1 MMATLNLTL
10 YPIYLLFSLCDHG
23 EILNIIMIHCKL
35 ASVQRMFVMALVS
48 LKLIKPLTAE
58 ILAEILNYTTLL
70 SIIAT
75 PLSYS
80 QNEF

>member
-23 EILNIIMIHCKL
+23 EILNIIIHRKL
-35 ASVQRMFVMALVS
+35 ASVQRILVKALVS
-48 LKLIKPLTAE
+48 LKLIMPLTAE

-70 SIIAT
+70 SIIAM